1 MAVPGSGALSLGGL
15 AFEKL
20 EDDYNDGLP
29 GAIDTSYGPFSLRDM
44 TVGGAT
50 TVGAEDFDTTNG
62 FSASHPNNV
71 AGHGMGEWY
80 SYDHDY
86 AAPGCNVAYETGGFG
101 VFNFP
106 INLGSA
112 QGTVTVE
119 YQSYAI
125 PDKFVLTWDS
135 GSQIHTYTS
144 GTGNGNG
151 GGFVGAQAHL
161 SALQATTGNSS
172 ATLTTLPQGIY
183 TGTSGS
189 QGQSGGRGRFTFNKN
204 ASSGTAVMTV
214 YAPLSG
220 TGWWFSVSC
229 PGNQVIGIGDG
240 IAPTL
245 STSNETGITTSGFT
259 MNGNVSSKGLTSNFS
274 TTGTISSRGFVYK
287 SGDVSAEFVAGQS
300 GVVVDEADTTNA
312 TGNFSEAV
320 TGLSA
325 GSTYT
330 YRAYATNVAGTTYAT
345 NELVTTTATPSRTM
359 YWTSAAAYPR
369 PSATCGISVDDGIA
383 QRYYSTNPP
392 AVNTIVYTH
401 ATNNST
407 LGGGHYGYQ
416 DGALQTNR
424 RITVDG
430 NGKIT
435 AHSNC

>member
-1 MAVPGSGALSLGGL
+1 MAVPSSGVLRLGGL

-29 GAIDTSYGPFSLRDM
+29 SAIDTSYGPFSLRDM
-44 TVGGAT
+44 TLGGAT
-50 TVGAEDFDTTNG
+50 TVNAEDFDPTNG
-62 FSASHPNNV
+62 FSVSRPDNIP
-71 AGHGMGEWY
+71 GHGMSEWY

-86 AAPGCNVAYETGGFG
+86 AAPGCNIAYETGGIGTFT
-101 VFNFP
+101 FP

-125 PDKFVLTWDS
+125 PDKFVLTWN
-135 GSQIHTYTS
+135 GNTYTS

-151 GGFVGAQAHL
+151 GGFVGLASQL
-161 SALQATTGNSS
+161 SALQATAGNAN

-183 TGTSGS
+183 TGTSGP
-189 QGQSGGRGRFTFNKN
+189 QGQRGGRGRFTFNKN
-204 ASSGTAVMTV
+204 ASQGSCVMTIS
-214 YAPLSG
+214 APLTG

-240 IAPTL
+240 IAPSLT
-245 STSNETGITTSGFT
+245 TSSESSITTSGFT
-259 MNGNVSSKGLTSNFS
+259 MNGNVSSKGLTSNFT
-274 TTGTISSRGFVYK
+274 TTGTITARGFVYHSGGA
-287 SGDVSAEFVAGQS
+287 SGDYVDGQS
-300 GVVVDEADTTNA
+300 GVTTDQADTTNA

-325 GSTYT
+325 GTVYK
-330 YRAYATNVAGTTYAT
+330 YRAYATNSAGTTYAT
-345 NELVTTTATPSRTM
+345 EEVVTTASTPSRTA

-369 PSATCGISVDDGIA
+369 PSATCGITVDDGIA

-392 AVNTIVYTH
+392 AVNTYVYTH

>member
-1 MAVPGSGALSLGGL
+1 MAVPGSGTLSLGGL

-29 GAIDTSYGPFSLRDM
+29 SAIDTSYGPFSLTDA
-44 TVGGAT
+44 TLGGAT
-50 TVGAEDFDTTNG
+50 TVGAEDYEPTNG
-62 FSASHPNNV
+62 FSASHPNNI
-71 AGHGMGEWY
+71 ASHGMSEWY

-86 AAPGCNVAYETGGFG
+86 AAPACNLAYHVGGQG
-101 VFNFP
+101 TFNYP

-112 QGTVTVE
+112 TGTVTIE
-119 YQSYAI
+119 YQAYGF
-125 PDKFVLTWDS
+125 PDKFVFTWN
-135 GSQIHTYTS
+135 GNTYTS

-151 GGFVGAQAHL
+151 GGFVGSQSYL
-161 SALQATTGNSS
+161 SGLQATAGNGGASLT
-172 ATLTTLPQGIY
+172 TLTTSYGN
-183 TGTSGS
+183 GSG
-189 QGQSGGRGRFTFNKN
+189 QTQSGGRGTITFNKN
-204 ASSGTAVMTV
+204 TSTSASNMQIS
-214 YAPLSG
+214 APL
-220 TGWWFSVSC
+220 TNTAWWFSVSC
-229 PGNQVIGIGDG
+229 PGMQVVGGGSG
-240 IAPTL
+240 IAPSLT
-245 STSNETGITTSGFT
+245 TSSESSITTSGFT
-259 MNGNVSSKGLTSNFS
+259 MNGNVSSKGLTSNFT
-274 TTGTISSRGFVYK
+274 TTGTITARGFVYAT
-287 SGDVSAEFVAGQS
+287 SAQNQFVSGQS
-300 GVVVDEADTTNA
+300 GVTTDQADTTNA

-325 GSTYT
+325 ATVYK
-330 YRAYATNVAGTTYAT
+330 YRAYATNSAGTTYAS
-345 NELVTTTATPSRTM
+345 EEVVTTATASSRTA
-359 YWTSAAAYPR
+359 YWTSATAYPR
-369 PSATCGISVDDGIA
+369 PSATCGITVDDGIV

>member
-1 MAVPGSGALSLGGL
+1 MAVPGSGTLSLGGL

-29 GAIDTSYGPFSLRDM
+29 GAIDTSYGPFSLTDA
-44 TVGGAT
+44 TLGGAT
-50 TVGAEDFDTTNG
+50 TVGAEDYESTNG
-62 FSASHPNNV
+62 FSASHPNNI
-71 AGHGMGEWY
+71 AGHGMSEWY

-86 AAPGCNVAYETGGFG
+86 AAPGCNIAYETGGIGIFT
-101 VFNFP
+101 FP

-125 PDKFVLTWDS
+125 PDKFVLTWN
-135 GSQIHTYTS
+135 GNTYTS

-151 GGFVGAQAHL
+151 GGFVGAQTHF
-161 SALQATTGNSS
+161 SALQAATPTTV
-172 ATLTTLPQGIY
+172 TLTTLPQGIY

-189 QGQSGGRGRFTFNKN
+189 QGQAGGRGRFTFNKN
-204 ASSGTAVMTV
+204 ASQGSCVMTIS
-214 YAPLSG
+214 APLTG

-240 IAPTL
+240 IAPSLT
-245 STSNETGITTSGFT
+245 TSSESSITTSGFT

-274 TTGTISSRGFVYK
+274 TTGTITARGFVL
-287 SGDVSAEFVAGQS
+287 SAGGTANNFVAGQS
-300 GVVVDEADTTNA
+300 GVTTDQADTTNA

-325 GSTYT
+325 ATVYK
-330 YRAYATNVAGTTYAT
+330 YRAYATNSAGTTYGAD
-345 NELVTTTATPSRTM
+345 EVVTTASTPSRTA
-359 YWTSAAAYPR
+359 YWTSSTAYPR
-369 PSATCGISVDDGIA
+369 PSATCGITVDDGIV

-392 AVNTIVYTH
+392 AVDTVVYTH